1 MNQPV
6 YWSALLAVAALAV
19 AVRLVTGGPFL
30 RRRAVPLRQGEL
42 VLAGLALVVLVFHC
56 ASMFFA
62 PWTDALPGG
71 RALGDAVRALGT
83 ASSWSYWLPA
93 VVLLLAVRRVWWPGL
108 LLLAVT
114 LVGVGYTMFWPHA
127 LPTHLTW
134 LAAAV
139 LTVVAV
145 AGSLVGGRGSGS
157 AARPTG
163 RPRPAT
169 PVG

>member
-6 YWSALLAVAALAV
+6 YWSVLLGV
-19 AVRLVTGGPFL
+19 AVLAGAARLATGGPL
-30 RRRAVPLRQGEL
+30 LPRRAVPLRRPEL
-42 VLAGLALVVLVFHC
+42 LLAGIALLVLVFHC

-71 RALGDAVRALGT
+71 RALGDAVRAGGA
-83 ASSWSYWLPA
+83 ASQVAYWLPA
-93 VVLLLAVRRVWWPGL
+93 VALLAAVRRVWWPGL

-114 LVGVGYTMFWPHA
+114 LVGVGYTMFWPHP
-127 LPTHLTW
+127 LPTHLAW

-145 AGSLVGGRGSGS
+145 ASSLVGSPGRRRAG
-157 AARPTG
+157 ADR
-163 RPRPAT
+163 T
-169 PVG
+169 PVRLR